1 MKYFK
6 CRLVTRGIKQG
17 FKVATYLAG
26 GGGGGWRKKEK
37 KTLVWKN
44 ANWDP
49 GDKTSNTSPVVKH
62 GFMKKP
68 TY

>member
-17 FKVATYLAG
+17 FKVATYL
-26 GGGGGWRKKEK
+26 GGGWRKKEK

>member
-26 GGGGGWRKKEK
+26 GGGGGGGEK
-37 KTLVWKN
+37 KKRKL
-44 ANWDP
+44 
-49 GDKTSNTSPVVKH
+49 
-62 GFMKKP
+62 
-68 TY
+68 

>member
-1 MKYFK
+1 MKHFK

-17 FKVATYLAG
+17 FKVAKYLFG
-26 GGGGGWRKKEK
+26 GGRKKEK

-44 ANWDP
+44 ANWDR
-49 GDKTSNTSPVVKH
+49 GDRTSNTSPVVKH

>member
-26 GGGGGWRKKEK
+26 GGGGGVEK
-37 KTLVWKN
+37 KRKENFSVEEC
-44 ANWDP
+44 
-49 GDKTSNTSPVVKH
+49 
-62 GFMKKP
+62 
-68 TY
+68 